1 MEEPHDKEN
10 PTPLEARC
18 AMTVKAASLGM
29 GGIGKQTKCV
39 WESHYDAQ
47 VKKNFHYRAQHR
59 LSYMMSTL
67 RRKHVKKP
75 EWIPKWIGV
84 DGWPRLLDHW
94 ATDPTFQ
101 KHSQIGKVN
110 RASEKGGCL
119 QSGGSKRFD
128 ERTKEV
134 LSQSDGSSLTG
145 TKHLLDHSTTQ
156 TIWKETVEHER
167 SDKYCGAE
175 TMSSNLIH
183 NRCIYERSIDGEGG
197 SRNVEMTPEM
207 VTLIQQLSQQMQTQ
221 NQVELE
227 QARTQS
233 RKELEEMRTQVWRSL
248 STPSLKARCAM
259 LPL

>member
-1 MEEPHDKEN
+1 M
-10 PTPLEARC
+10 
-18 AMTVKAASLGM
+18 
-29 GGIGKQTKCV
+29 QTKCV

-119 QSGGSKRFD
+119 QSGGSVSCY
-128 ERTKEV
+128 TT
-134 LSQSDGSSLTG
+134 SQR
-145 TKHLLDHSTTQ
+145 KVNIHLILNFY
-156 TIWKETVEHER
+156 IFV
-167 SDKYCGAE
+167 Y
-175 TMSSNLIH
+175 I
-183 NRCIYERSIDGEGG
+183 
-197 SRNVEMTPEM
+197 
-207 VTLIQQLSQQMQTQ
+207 
-221 NQVELE
+221 
-227 QARTQS
+227 
-233 RKELEEMRTQVWRSL
+233 
-248 STPSLKARCAM
+248 
-259 LPL
+259 